1 MKRAHTA
8 GRKLDFNEEK
18 KIKTSCESNPAV
30 WIFLAK
36 GVGVGM
42 EGARP
47 EFVCE

>member
-1 MKRAHTA
+1 MKQ
-8 GRKLDFNEEK
+8 KK
-18 KIKTSCESNPAV
+18 IKIKTSCESNPAV

-42 EGARP
+42 EGAGP